1 MPEPN
6 LLPLNLN
13 MFDINKLLSNLPE
26 LPNITRKNIMSK
38 YGLDIRKTSILL
50 VTIYVLKTY
59 AFLYYIHI
67 INYYYINHN
76 YIFIERTCF
85 IINVF

>member
-76 YIFIERTCF
+76 YIFIE
-85 IINVF
+85 

>member
-13 MFDINKLLSNLPE
+13 IFDVKKLQSNLPE

-38 YGLDIRKTSILL
+38 YGLDIRKTSILM
-50 VTIYVLKTY
+50 VIIYKC
-59 AFLYYIHI
+59 I
-67 INYYYINHN
+67 
-76 YIFIERTCF
+76 
-85 IINVF
+85 